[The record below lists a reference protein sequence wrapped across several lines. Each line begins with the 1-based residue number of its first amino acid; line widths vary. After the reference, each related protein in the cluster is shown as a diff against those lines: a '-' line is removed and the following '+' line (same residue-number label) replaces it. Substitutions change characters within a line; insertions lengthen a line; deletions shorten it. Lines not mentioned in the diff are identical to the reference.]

1 MAERSLRGMKIG
13 ANSLETDEGVAFVER
28 KRVVYECPNGHQFGV
43 AMAVEAEPP
52 STWECRCGAE
62 GELRNIPAP
71 DDKKPLKPQRT
82 HWDMLLE
89 RRPSSGCSSKSGSRS
104 SAPASCACAAIPRDG
119 ADGAATRRATPPG
132 SGGAH
137 ASLPRFDIT

>member
-82 HWDMLLE
+82 HWDMLLFYVKIE
-89 RRPSSGCSSKSGSRS
+89 K
-104 SAPASCACAAIPRDG
+104 
-119 ADGAATRRATPPG
+119 
-132 SGGAH
+132 
-137 ASLPRFDIT
+137 RF

>member
-28 KRVVYECPNGHQFGV
+28 KRVVYECPNGHQCGV

-89 RRPSSGCSSKSGSRS
+89 RRSEAELRVLLEERLALLRSGQLRMRRHSS
-104 SAPASCACAAIPRDG
+104 
-119 ADGAATRRATPPG
+119 
-132 SGGAH
+132 
-137 ASLPRFDIT
+137 